1 MPKAE
6 PSLRRSEKDDSEA
19 GLRKAMRQAGPAS
32 LLTSQGESRA
42 QGTLGLSQ
50 SLRPPWLSQPAL
62 PRRRQGWPLIV
73 QTGLTKDS
81 TKSTPRLAGLLLL
94 AWLPLSSESQLK
106 PTSSWKPAPRFLFQA
121 PAAMTF

>member
-1 MPKAE
+1 MWPRAGAAQGREEPGEPKAE
-6 PSLRRSEKDDSEA
+6 LSLRRSEKDDSEA

-42 QGTLGLSQ
+42 KGTLGLSQ

-62 PRRRQGWPLIV
+62 PHRRQGWPLIV
-73 QTGLTKDS
+73 QTGLTKDSS

-106 PTSSWKPAPRFLFQA
+106 PTSS
-121 PAAMTF
+121 